1 MTIDKIKEI
10 LPKPVYEYW
19 MECIDLAKM
28 ERALK
33 EIKWMLDYRKELSL
47 TDDLVN
53 IYYAEVELLQKRTS
67 NIQSSEKSNI
77 NP

>member
-19 MECIDLAKM
+19 MECTDLAKM

-33 EIKWMLDYRKELSL
+33 ELKWMIEYQKELSL
-47 TDDLVN
+47 TGDLVN
-53 IYYAEVELLQKRTS
+53 IYYAEIELLQKRTS
-67 NIQSSEKSNI
+67 SITSSEYRLL
-77 NP
+77 